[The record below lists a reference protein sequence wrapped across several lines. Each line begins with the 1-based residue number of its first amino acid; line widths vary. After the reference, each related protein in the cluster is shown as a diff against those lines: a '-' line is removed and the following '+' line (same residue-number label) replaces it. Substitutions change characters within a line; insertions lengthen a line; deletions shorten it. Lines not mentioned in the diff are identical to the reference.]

1 MSLLRLLQ
9 LASPALPLGA
19 YSYSEGLET
28 LVEGG
33 KIANATDL
41 AHWLEQEL
49 SCGAI
54 RLEAALTIRSYRC
67 ILDRDVQ
74 GISYWNAWSS
84 AAKET
89 EELRNQSWQMGSTL
103 LRLLADLQKNQ
114 PKGNSSL
121 PEINSLVLTL
131 ARQCNYA
138 IAFGIGAAYWQ
149 IEPESAV
156 LGYLH
161 SWAANLISV
170 GVKLIPLGQ
179 TTGQILLMQL
189 DRLLLDTAKEILL
202 LEDDELA
209 SCSWGLGL
217 ASMAHATQYSRLF
230 RS

>member
-28 LVEGG
+28 LVEWGE
-33 KIANATDL
+33 IANSTDL
-41 AHWLEQEL
+41 AQWLEQEL
-49 SCGAI
+49 SYGAI
-54 RLEAALTIRSYRC
+54 RLEVALAIRSYRC
-67 ILDRDVQ
+67 ILHQDVQ

-103 LRLLADLQKNQ
+103 LRLLIDLQTTQSKS
-114 PKGNSSL
+114 NSGL
-121 PEINSLVLTL
+121 PEINSLALAL

-179 TTGQILLMQL
+179 TVGQTLLLQL
-189 DRLLLDTAKEILL
+189 DRLLLDKAKEIIL

>member
-28 LVEGG
+28 LVEWG
-33 KIANATDL
+33 KIANSTDL
-41 AHWLEQEL
+41 ADWLEQEL
-49 SCGAI
+49 SYGTI
-54 RLEAALTIRSYRC
+54 RLEAALMVRSYRC
-67 ILDRDVQ
+67 ILHQDMQ
-74 GISYWNAWSS
+74 SISYWNAWSS

-103 LRLLADLQKNQ
+103 LRLLVDLQTNQ
-114 PKGNSSL
+114 AKDNSAL
-121 PEINSLVLTL
+121 PEINSLALAL

-156 LGYLH
+156 LGYLN

-179 TTGQILLMQL
+179 TTGQTLLLQL
-189 DRLLLDTAKEILL
+189 DRLLLDKAKEIIL

>member
-28 LVEGG
+28 LVEEK
-33 KIANATDL
+33 KIADSNDL
-41 AHWLEQEL
+41 AYWLEQEL
-49 SCGAI
+49 SYGAI
-54 RLEAALTIRSYRC
+54 RQEAALMIRSARC
-67 ILDRDVQ
+67 MMQQDVQ
-74 GISYWNAWSS
+74 KISYWNAWSS
-84 AAKET
+84 AVKET

-103 LRLLADLQKNQ
+103 LRLLADLQTTQNQ
-114 PKGNSSL
+114 SNAVL
-121 PEINSLVLTL
+121 PEINSLALTL
-131 ARQCNYA
+131 GRQCNYA

-149 IEPESAV
+149 IEPESAL
-156 LGYLH
+156 LGFLH
-161 SWAANLISV
+161 SWAANLISA

-179 TTGQILLMQL
+179 TRGQILLLQL
-189 DRLLLDTAKEILL
+189 DQLLLATAKEILL

-209 SCSWGLGL
+209 SCSWGL

>member
-33 KIANATDL
+33 KIADSIHL

-49 SCGAI
+49 SYGAI
-54 RLEAALTIRSYRC
+54 RLEAAFMIRSYRC
-67 ILDRDVQ
+67 ILHRDIQ
-74 GISYWNAWSS
+74 GTNYWNAWSS

-103 LRLLADLQKNQ
+103 LRLLVDLQTTQLKD
-114 PKGNSSL
+114 NSTL
-121 PEINSLVLTL
+121 PEISSLTL
-131 ARQCNYA
+131 ALGRQCNYA

-149 IEPESAV
+149 IEPEIAA
-156 LGYLH
+156 LGFLH

-179 TTGQILLMQL
+179 TTGQILLLQL
-189 DRLLLDTAKEILL
+189 DRLLLDTAKKILL
-202 LEDDELA
+202 LKDDELA